1 MRDRSAASSGDP
13 HEGAV
18 NARDLGEQLD
28 DRHIA
33 RPRVAAQNAN
43 ELGEPSRVIVGKALG
58 ADRLAPQPKAGLRWP
73 HGGPPLTADYFFS
86 VFKSPQAKAFIVTP

>member
-1 MRDRSAASSGDP
+1 M
-13 HEGAV
+13 

-28 DRHIA
+28 ERHIA

-58 ADRLAPQPKAGLRWP
+58 ADRLAPPAEGRTEMAARWP
-73 HGGPPLTADYFFS
+73 A
-86 VFKSPQAKAFIVTP
+86 ANC